1 MCLVICTKCC
11 LSTGMNLIMQSRG
24 IEWINADV
32 EVLVDGPAA
41 GVEDLVNRLDL

>member
-24 IEWINADV
+24 IEWITADV

-41 GVEDLVNRLDL
+41 GIEDLVSRLDL